1 MTIKELREILVHFT
15 DSKYDDYEVELFDYN
30 SQEKLDWGGMHG
42 LSHPDKKLIFPVTV
56 KPVDGITIEKRLQ
69 KLLKNK

>member
-1 MTIKELREILVHFT
+1 ML
-15 DSKYDDYEVELFDYN
+15 YYN
-30 SQEKLDWGGMHG
+30 N
-42 LSHPDKKLIFPVTV
+42 SHPYKKLIFPVTV